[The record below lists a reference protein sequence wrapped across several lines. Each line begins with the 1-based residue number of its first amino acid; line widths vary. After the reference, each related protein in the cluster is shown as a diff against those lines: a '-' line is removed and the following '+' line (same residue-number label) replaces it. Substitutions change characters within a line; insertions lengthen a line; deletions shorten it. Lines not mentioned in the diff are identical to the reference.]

1 MSVNDFVVRAV
12 ALALAEVPEANAIW
26 DAQKQEPQLVESVDV
41 AIAVATDKG
50 LITPIVK
57 AANTKSLA
65 QVGESLGN
73 SPALITKSAVFPCN
87 ILSSIDT
94 TCTRHLHVFLD

>member
-26 DAQKQEPQLVESVDV
+26 DAEAQEPKMIDSVDV

-65 QVGESLGN
+65 QVRHETCHLFL
-73 SPALITKSAVFPCN
+73 PAFLLY
-87 ILSSIDT
+87 ILLAARQVKAQQDK
-94 TCTRHLHVFLD
+94 TRH

>member
-26 DAQKQEPQLVESVDV
+26 DPEAQEPKIVDSVDV

-65 QVGESLGN
+65 QVMHSYLAYLDTNCANPEKCRQS
-73 SPALITKSAVFPCN
+73 F
-87 ILSSIDT
+87 SIAKT
-94 TCTRHLHVFLD
+94 TG